1 MVELAPEP
9 KATPLRRPKH
19 RPSRPARQTSPTR
32 ESAPRRVRRVR
43 RAPPQVE
50 VTELVY
56 SAFGVLNLL
65 KLHPELQALARWTFD
80 WAEDYVLGRHAFP
93 DRRADLKLDFYAC
106 AFQTGADSIDSPPE
120 LKFAVENNVD
130 FLERVSKLVCFVI
143 LLRGY
148 AYHCN
153 PDRGSSLRLPR

>member
-9 KATPLRRPKH
+9 KATSPRHRRKH
-19 RPSRPARQTSPTR
+19 LPSRPIRQTSPTG
-32 ESAPRRVRRVR
+32 ESAPRRVRRIR
-43 RAPPQVE
+43 KAPPQVE

-56 SAFGVLNLL
+56 SDAGVLNLL

-120 LKFAVENNVD
+120 LKFAVENNAD
-130 FLERVSKLVCFVI
+130 FLERVSKLVSTVVTLC
-143 LLRGY
+143 GY
-148 AYHCN
+148 TN
-153 PDRGSSLRLPR
+153 QSNID